1 MEIPLAGAAEGGL
14 TMSDSEKIKLIS
26 RMISDFWEFNEK
38 EHMENGAVAMVTA
51 IYTVV
56 EMEASDGN

>member
-1 MEIPLAGAAEGGL
+1 
-14 TMSDSEKIKLIS
+14 MSDSEKIKLIS

-56 EMEASDGN
+56 EKEAPDGN